1 MEREGSGM
9 STEGER
15 SGMRGKGGKQV
26 KSEVAV
32 LTLHSSPS
40 ATDHVH
46 VYVHVAYAHAC
57 IHVQNVYT
65 VHVHTLYTITR
76 VRIILLPVLMTDT
89 TVPEALVG
97 IGSSTERIA

>member
-1 MEREGSGM
+1 MEREG
-9 STEGER
+9 

-46 VYVHVAYAHAC
+46 VYVAYAHAC

>member
-1 MEREGSGM
+1 MKGRGGRRDIREGGGGSWM

-26 KSEVAV
+26 KSEVAI

-46 VYVHVAYAHAC
+46 VYMYMSHMH
-57 IHVQNVYT
+57 IHVYTCTECIYSSCAYT
-65 VHVHTLYTITR
+65 VHHYSCVYNSITSIDDR
-76 VRIILLPVLMTDT
+76 HN
-89 TVPEALVG
+89 
-97 IGSSTERIA
+97 SS